1 MKTFPKIELHLHIDG
16 SVPPATAWQL
26 AKDQGLPEG
35 ELTLEEVTRRMVIQP
50 GENGTD
56 FKEFDLPLAVM
67 QTAPAL
73 RQVTADLIA
82 RLAGEGVCYAELR
95 FAPQFHLEKGLTQ
108 RDAIE
113 AVLQGVADGEAACPE
128 IAVGILLCAMGKLEP
143 AEANRDENLE
153 TVRLAAEFIAAGSKV
168 VGVDLAGYEEHL
180 ADYADIFDLAREL
193 GVPATCHSEFEV
205 PQCLPF
211 GTPRIGH
218 GYQVAQR
225 PDLAEIVKARGVT
238 LEMCPVSSIISY
250 DLPEDGRHPLKV
262 LYDQGVKVTVNTD
275 NLTVLGTSLEREY
288 EYCRQMGFCDRDLI
302 LMNINSAEAAFL
314 PPEEKAKLVAR
325 LRACLED

>member
-35 ELTLEEVTRRMVIQP
+35 DLSLEEVTRRMVIQP

-95 FAPQFHLEKGLTQ
+95 FAPQLHCEKGLTQ
-108 RDAIE
+108 RDAIA
-113 AVLQGVADGEAACPE
+113 AVLAGVTAGEAACPDIE
-128 IAVGILLCAMGKLEP
+128 IGILLCAMGKLEP
-143 AEANRDENLE
+143 AAVNRAENRE
-153 TVRLAAEFIAAGSKV
+153 TVRLAAEFIAAGTQV

-180 ADYADIFDLAREL
+180 ADYADLFALAAEL

-225 PDLAEIVKARGVT
+225 PDLAAAVKARGVT
-238 LEMCPVSSIISY
+238 LEMCPVSSIVSY
-250 DLPEDGRHPLKV
+250 DLPEDGRHPLKI
-262 LYDQGVKVTVNTD
+262 LYDQGVRVTVNTD

-288 EYCRQMGFCDRDLI
+288 EYCRRMGLCDRDLI
-302 LMNINSAEAAFL
+302 IMNINSAEAAFL
-314 PPEEKAKLVAR
+314 PPEKKAQLVAR

>member
-1 MKTFPKIELHLHIDG
+1 M
-16 SVPPATAWQL
+16 
-26 AKDQGLPEG
+26 
-35 ELTLEEVTRRMVIQP
+35 TLEEVTRRMVIQP
-50 GENGTD
+50 GDNGTD

-95 FAPQFHLEKGLTQ
+95 FAPQLHLEKGLTQ

-128 IAVGILLCAMGKLEP
+128 IAVGILLCTMGKLEP
-143 AEANRDENLE
+143 AAVNRAENLE
-153 TVRLAAEFIAAGSKV
+153 TVRLAAAFIAAGSKV

-180 ADYADIFDLAREL
+180 ADYAEVFDLAREL

-250 DLPEDGRHPLKV
+250 DLPEDEQHPLKV

-288 EYCRQMGFCDRDLI
+288 EYCRRMGFCDRDLI